1 MRNTVKI
8 QILSLL
14 VLALF
19 LPWQA
24 IAQDFDLKAYRLRF
38 KLETTKNADGS
49 RTLDAS
55 FVGQNKKDRKDRLPV
70 HQAEVVF
77 LNTHEDEE
85 VELGKVNTDETGTAQ
100 LTLPSD
106 QNYLTDEEGFIE
118 FVARFEG
125 TKEIKKKEADL
136 KVKDLF
142 LEIQAEEIDSVK
154 TVVVRAFALDSTN
167 QRVPQ
172 DDVDLRISVR
182 GMLSDFIVEEGST
195 EDGIF
200 EIEFPDDIPGDVN
213 GDFTMVAFV
222 EGSDDYGNVEY
233 TLDSDWG
240 VFDDVPQ
247 KEKNELWTEVA
258 PMWMYV
264 ILTIMLVGV
273 WANYLY
279 TIINIRKI
287 KRLGS

>member
-38 KLETTKNADGS
+38 KLETTKNTDGS
-49 RTLDAS
+49 RTLEAS
-55 FVGQNKKDRKDRLPV
+55 FIGQNKKDRKDRLPV

-77 LNTHEDEE
+77 LNTLEDEA
-85 VELGKVNTDETGTAQ
+85 VVLGKVNTDETGTAQ
-100 LTLPSD
+100 LNLPAD
-106 QNYLTDEEGFIE
+106 QNYLTDEEGYIE
-118 FVARFEG
+118 FIARFEG

-154 TVVVRAFALDSTN
+154 TVLVRAFALDSTN

-222 EGSDDYGNVEY
+222 EDSDDYGNVEY

-247 KEKNELWTEVA
+247 KENNELWTEVA

>member
-1 MRNTVKI
+1 VKI

-24 IAQDFDLKAYRLRF
+24 TAQDFDLKAYRLRF
-38 KLETTKNADGS
+38 KLETTKNTDGS
-49 RTLDAS
+49 RTLEAS
-55 FVGQNKKDRKDRLPV
+55 FIGQNKKDRKDRLPV

-77 LNTHEDEE
+77 LNTLEDEA
-85 VELGKVNTDETGTAQ
+85 VVLGKVNTDETGTAQ
-100 LTLPSD
+100 LNLPAD
-106 QNYLTDEEGFIE
+106 QNYLTDEEGYIE
-118 FVARFEG
+118 FIARFEG

-154 TVVVRAFALDSTN
+154 TVLVRAFALDSTN

-222 EGSDDYGNVEY
+222 EDSDDYGNVEY

-247 KEKNELWTEVA
+247 KENNELWTEVA

>member
-8 QILSLL
+8 QILSLI

-55 FVGQNKKDRKDRLPV
+55 FIGQNKKDRKDRLPV

-77 LNTHEDEE
+77 LNTLEDEE

-106 QNYLTDEEGFIE
+106 QNYLTDEEGFIA

-125 TKEIKKKEADL
+125 TKEIKKKEAEL

-182 GMLSDFIVEEGST
+182 GMLSDFIIEEGST
-195 EDGIF
+195 EDGTF

-222 EGSDDYGNVEY
+222 EDSDDYGNVEY

-247 KEKNELWTEVA
+247 KENNELWTEVA

-273 WANYLY
+273 WANYVY

>member
-8 QILSLL
+8 PILSLL

-24 IAQDFDLKAYRLRF
+24 TSQDFDLKAYRLRF
-38 KLETTKNADGS
+38 NLETVKHGNEG
-49 RTLDAS
+49 RTLTAT
-55 FVGQNKKDRKDRLPV
+55 FIGQNKKDRKDRLPV
-70 HQAEVVF
+70 HQAEIVF
-77 LNTHEDEE
+77 FNTLEDEE
-85 VELGKVNTDETGTAQ
+85 IELGKASTDDSGTAT

-106 QNYLTDEEGFIE
+106 QKYLTDEEGYIE
-118 FVARFEG
+118 FFARFEG

-142 LEIQAEEIDSVK
+142 LEIEAEEIDSVK
-154 TVVVRAFALDSTN
+154 TVLVRAFALDSTN

-195 EDGIF
+195 EEGTF

-222 EGSDDYGNVEY
+222 EDSDDFGNVEY

-247 KEKNELWTEVA
+247 KKNNELWTEVA

>member
-14 VLALF
+14 MLALF
-19 LPWQA
+19 LPWQT

-38 KLETTKNADGS
+38 KLETTKNTDGS
-49 RTLDAS
+49 RTLEAS
-55 FVGQNKKDRKDRLPV
+55 FIGQNKKDRKDRLPV

-77 LNTHEDEE
+77 LNTLEDEE

-100 LTLPSD
+100 LILPAD
-106 QNYLTDEEGFIE
+106 QNYLTDEEGYIE
-118 FVARFEG
+118 FIARFEG

-172 DDVDLRISVR
+172 DDVDLSISVR

-195 EDGIF
+195 EDGTF
-200 EIEFPDDIPGDVN
+200 EIEFPNDIPGDVN
-213 GDFTMVAFV
+213 GEFTLVAFV
-222 EGSDDYGNVEY
+222 EDSDDYGNVEY
-233 TLDSDWG
+233 TVGSDWG
-240 VFDDVPQ
+240 IFDDVPQ
-247 KEKNELWTEVA
+247 KKKGELWTEVA

-264 ILTIMLVGV
+264 ILTIMLIGV

-287 KRLGS
+287 WKLGS

>member
-1 MRNTVKI
+1 MRNTAKI
-8 QILSLL
+8 QILNLL

-24 IAQDFDLKAYRLRF
+24 TAQDFDLKAYRLRF
-38 KLETTKNADGS
+38 KLETTKNTDGS
-49 RTLDAS
+49 RTLEAS
-55 FVGQNKKDRKDRLPV
+55 FIGQNKKDRKDRLPV

-77 LNTHEDEE
+77 LNTLEDEQI
-85 VELGKVNTDETGTAQ
+85 VLGKVNTDETGTAQ
-100 LTLPSD
+100 LTLTSD
-106 QNYLTDEEGFIE
+106 QKYLTDEEGYIE
-118 FVARFEG
+118 FIARFEG

-154 TVVVRAFALDSTN
+154 TVLVRAFALDSTN

-172 DDVDLRISVR
+172 DDVDLRILVR

-195 EDGIF
+195 EDGTF
-200 EIEFPDDIPGDVN
+200 EIEFPNDIPGDVN

-222 EGSDDYGNVEY
+222 EDSDDYGNVEY

-240 VFDDVPQ
+240 VFDDIPQ
-247 KEKNELWTEVA
+247 KENNELWTEVA

>member
-24 IAQDFDLKAYRLRF
+24 TAQDFDLKAYRLRF
-38 KLETTKNADGS
+38 KLETTKNTDGS
-49 RTLDAS
+49 RTLEAS
-55 FVGQNKKDRKDRLPV
+55 FIGQNKKDRKDRLPV

-77 LNTHEDEE
+77 LNTLEDEA
-85 VELGKVNTDETGTAQ
+85 VVLGKVNTDETGTAQ
-100 LTLPSD
+100 LNLPAD
-106 QNYLTDEEGFIE
+106 QNYLTDEEGYIE
-118 FVARFEG
+118 FIARFEG

-142 LEIQAEEIDSVK
+142 LEIQAEEIDSIK
-154 TVVVRAFALDSTN
+154 TVLVRAFAMDSTN

-222 EGSDDYGNVEY
+222 EDSDDYGNVEY
-233 TLDSDWG
+233 TLVSDWG
-240 VFDDVPQ
+240 VFDDIPQ
-247 KEKNELWTEVA
+247 KENNELWTEVA